1 MKTALIIGAVILLW
15 LMVRRRPVVPVA
27 TPAYTGVSAAGV
39 TGLAAA
45 GAFVGGAIKGYT
57 STPASAPQ
65 PPAAAGISGSASA
78 GLGDS
83 PPLSND
89 DIMSLLDLH

>member
-15 LMVRRRPVVPVA
+15 LMVRRRPVVPVSN
-27 TPAYTGVSAAGV
+27 PAISVGISTAGV
-39 TGLAAA
+39 YALGNLA
-45 GAFVGGAIKGYT
+45 GGVLKGYT
-57 STPASAPQ
+57 STPSATPQ
-65 PPAAAGISGSASA
+65 PAAAAGISGSASA